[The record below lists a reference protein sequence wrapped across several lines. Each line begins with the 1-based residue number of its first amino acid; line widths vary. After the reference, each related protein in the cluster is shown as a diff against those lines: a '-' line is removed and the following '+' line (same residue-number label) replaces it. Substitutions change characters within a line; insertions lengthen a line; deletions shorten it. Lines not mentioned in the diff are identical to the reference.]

1 MPTSTSAEAT
11 EVAAEA
17 AAPAP
22 KARTLSARPRL
33 KAAVVAEPE
42 AAAEEAAPA
51 PAPKRATKATA
62 ASAPAAA
69 PAPAPSGKGSQ
80 NLQDQFLNHLRKNKT
95 PVTMFLVK
103 GVKLQG
109 IVTWFDNFSILL
121 RRDGQ
126 SQLVYKHAVST
137 IMPSTPIDTRLF
149 GTTEGNKKAR
159 LLQDVFLASIRAAAV
174 QVTMFLVNGVM
185 LQGRVA
191 AYDLFCM
198 MLEREGYVQLAYK
211 HAVSTIQPVT
221 PVDLT
226 GEWDGEEETDA

>member
-1 MPTSTSAEAT
+1 MSG
-11 EVAAEA
+11 
-17 AAPAP
+17 
-22 KARTLSARPRL
+22 RTLSARPR
-33 KAAVVAEPE
+33 PTPP
-42 AAAEEAAPA
+42 PA
-51 PAPKRATKATA
+51 PEPATP
-62 ASAPAAA
+62 PAVA
-69 PAPAPSGKGSQ
+69 GKGGQ
-80 NLQDQFLNHLRKNKT
+80 NLQDQFLNLLRKNKT

-126 SQLVYKHAVST
+126 SQLVYKHAIST
-137 IMPSTPIDTRLF
+137 IMPSTPIDARQF
-149 GTTEGNKKAR
+149 AAGGEGGKKQR
-159 LLQDVFLASIRAAAV
+159 LLQDVFLSSIRNAGV

-198 MLEREGYVQLAYK
+198 LLEREGYVQLAYK

-226 GEWDGEEETDA
+226 GEVDEEEDGDS

>member
-1 MPTSTSAEAT
+1 MTSRTLTARPRPPKPEP
-11 EVAAEA
+11 EVSEAAEA
-17 AAPAP
+17 APVPITGGA
-22 KARTLSARPRL
+22 
-33 KAAVVAEPE
+33 
-42 AAAEEAAPA
+42 
-51 PAPKRATKATA
+51 
-62 ASAPAAA
+62 
-69 PAPAPSGKGSQ
+69 KGQ
-80 NLQDQFLNHLRKNKT
+80 NLQDQFLNLLRKNKV

-137 IMPSTPIDTRLF
+137 IMPSQPIDAGQF
-149 GTTEGNKKAR
+149 GTADSSKKVR
-159 LLQDVFLASIRAAAV
+159 LLQDVFLSSVRSSGV

-198 MLEREGYVQLAYK
+198 LLEREGYVQLAYK
-211 HAVSTIQPVT
+211 HAVSTIQPLS

-226 GEWDGEEETDA
+226 GDWDGEEGDPA

>member
-1 MPTSTSAEAT
+1 MSS
-11 EVAAEA
+11 
-17 AAPAP
+17 
-22 KARTLSARPRL
+22 RTLTARPRPA
-33 KAAVVAEPE
+33 K
-42 AAAEEAAPA
+42 EEADAEA
-51 PAPKRATKATA
+51 V
-62 ASAPAAA
+62 SAPPISAGTSA
-69 PAPAPSGKGSQ
+69 PGKGNQ
-80 NLQDQFLNHLRKNKT
+80 NLQDQFLNLLRKNKV

-137 IMPSTPIDTRLF
+137 IMPSQSIDARIF
-149 GTTEGNKKAR
+149 AGSVEGGKKVR
-159 LLQDVFLASIRAAAV
+159 LLQDVFLSSVRQAGV

-191 AYDLFCM
+191 SYDLFCM
-198 MLEREGYVQLAYK
+198 LLEREGYVQLAYK

-226 GEWDGEEETDA
+226 GEWDGEEGDPA

>member
-1 MPTSTSAEAT
+1 MTG
-11 EVAAEA
+11 
-17 AAPAP
+17 
-22 KARTLSARPRL
+22 RTLSVRA
-33 KAAVVAEPE
+33 KSKS
-42 AAAEEAAPA
+42 AAAEETSSADAAPA
-51 PAPKRATKATA
+51 PAKSTGSA
-62 ASAPAAA
+62 A
-69 PAPAPSGKGSQ
+69 GKGQ
-80 NLQDQFLNHLRKNKT
+80 NLQDQFLNLLRKNKV

-137 IMPSTPIDTRLF
+137 IMPSVPVDVRQF
-149 GTTEGNKKAR
+149 TTAEGGKKLR
-159 LLQDVFLASIRAAAV
+159 LLQDVFLSSIRSAGV

-198 MLEREGYVQLAYK
+198 LLEREGYVQLAYK

-221 PVDLT
+221 PVDLS
-226 GEWDGEEETDA
+226 GDWDGEEDSGD